1 MAPCGFATGPRAI
14 HVRERETFMAEGE
27 KDRDPLVDAHP
38 MGVGAAAATAGVA
51 GAALGAAVG
60 GPVGAVVGAA
70 VGAVAGG
77 LGGKAAAEAVHPPA
91 DDLSGTADPS
101 KEP

>member
-1 MAPCGFATGPRAI
+1 MPDNEKAPP
-14 HVRERETFMAEGE
+14 H
-27 KDRDPLVDAHP
+27 RDPIADVHP
-38 MGVGAAAATAGVA
+38 IGVGAAAATAGVA

-77 LGGKAAAEAVHPPA
+77 LGGKAAAEAVNPSA
-91 DDLSGTADPS
+91 DDLGGAPADPS
-101 KEP
+101 KES

>member
-1 MAPCGFATGPRAI
+1 MADN
-14 HVRERETFMAEGE
+14 E
-27 KDRDPLVDAHP
+27 KNLEERDPIADAHP
-38 MGVGAAAATAGVA
+38 MPVGAAAATAGVA

-77 LGGKAAAEAVHPPA
+77 LGGKAANEAVHPSSESPGA
-91 DDLSGTADPS
+91 TAETS
-101 KEP
+101 NES

>member
-1 MAPCGFATGPRAI
+1 MADS
-14 HVRERETFMAEGE
+14 E
-27 KDRDPLVDAHP
+27 KNPDRDPLVDAHP
-38 MGVGAAAATAGVA
+38 IGVGAAAATAGVA

-77 LGGKAAAEAVHPPA
+77 LGGKAAAEAVHPPVE
-91 DDLSGTADPS
+91 DLSGGADPS